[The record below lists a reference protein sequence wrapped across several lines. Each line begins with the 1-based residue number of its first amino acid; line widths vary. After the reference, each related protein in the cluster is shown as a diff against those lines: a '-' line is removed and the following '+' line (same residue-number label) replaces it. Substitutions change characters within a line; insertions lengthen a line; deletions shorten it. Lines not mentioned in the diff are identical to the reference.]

1 MLFQSVINCAIRR
14 FKIPTLSDGLAESRN
29 PILIHKLHEI
39 LRPFLLRR
47 LKADV
52 ERSLPPKKEYVLYA
66 PLSRRQHEVYD
77 AIVKG
82 SLRGLLAGVQ
92 PGKSSKERD
101 RERIEREI
109 EEDEK
114 MGYLGT
120 RTRKSRGSTAPAPMS
135 TAELGAEHAFKTKCA
150 YLFFTVSLHRRVLNS
165 AFSPGISEEGE
176 QHASS
181 ERRDAVAQSLLAPIP
196 IRLAP

>member
-1 MLFQSVINCAIRR
+1 
-14 FKIPTLSDGLAESRN
+14 
-29 PILIHKLHEI
+29 
-39 LRPFLLRR
+39 
-47 LKADV
+47 
-52 ERSLPPKKEYVLYA
+52 VLYA

-92 PGKSSKERD
+92 PGKSAKECD

-114 MGYLGT
+114 MDRLGT
-120 RTRKSRGSTAPAPMS
+120 RTRKSRVSMAPAPMS
-135 TAELGAEHAFKTKCA
+135 AAELGTEHAFKTKCA
-150 YLFFTVSLHRRVLNS
+150 YPFTVSLRCRVMDC
-165 AFSPGISEEGE
+165 AFSLGISEEGE

-181 ERRDAVAQSLLAPIP
+181 KRRNAVAQSLLPPIS
-196 IRLAP
+196 IRLAPRRADESAGRGRATGRREREDDGPRAAPR

>member
-1 MLFQSVINCAIRR
+1 MFFLSLINCAIPR
-14 FKIPTLSDGLAESRN
+14 FKIPTHSNGFAESRN
-29 PILIHKLHEI
+29 SILIHKLHEI

-66 PLSRRQHEVYD
+66 PLSRRQREVYD
-77 AIVKG
+77 AVVKG

-92 PGKSSKERD
+92 PGKGAKERD

-109 EEDEK
+109 EEDEN
-114 MGYLGT
+114 MGRLGI
-120 RTRKSRGSTAPAPMS
+120 RTRQSWSSTAPAPMS

-150 YLFFTVSLHRRVLNS
+150 YSFTVYLHRRVLNCP
-165 AFSPGISEEGE
+165 FSLVISEEGE

-181 ERRDAVAQSLLAPIP
+181 EPRDAVAQSLLAPIP